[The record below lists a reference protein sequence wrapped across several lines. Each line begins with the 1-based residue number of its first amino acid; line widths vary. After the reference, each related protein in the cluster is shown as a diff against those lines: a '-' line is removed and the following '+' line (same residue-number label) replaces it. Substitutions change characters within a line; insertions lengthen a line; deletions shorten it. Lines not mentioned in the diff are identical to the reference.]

1 MSTAA
6 LKILNQLGGF
16 WRMACLFTMVPM
28 ALQDQIYDIIAQYR
42 FRLKCKLTACYRP
55 PEEYRNRFLN
65 NLTKSMSVLM
75 NNQGGKPWEA

>member
-1 MSTAA
+1 
-6 LKILNQLGGF
+6 
-16 WRMACLFTMVPM
+16 MACLFTMVPM